1 MLHYIY
7 HVKGTEETSYISVVQ
22 TSSQDADKVYLAAID
37 KFEAMM
43 GLSDKYACGGMY
55 TEILFGQSLY
65 FAP

>member
-1 MLHYIY
+1 M
-7 HVKGTEETSYISVVQ
+7 VQ

-55 TEILFGQSLY
+55 IILFGQSLH
-65 FAP
+65 FEP

>member
-1 MLHYIY
+1 
-7 HVKGTEETSYISVVQ
+7 VVQ

-55 TEILFGQSLY
+55 TQNLFGQSLH